1 MTITQSVTDYDI
13 LDKLLEIKT
22 SADLNTLIAECA
34 ADSKPLSWFAKY
46 ILRRSEVSPSHT
58 LIQALHQRVQPLSNN
73 DSALQTLSKKIGDL
87 ICHLEG
93 FQKSTSLSEEDRRTV
108 ASMNE
113 ILHNSQTPQTHIR
126 EYLPDYSDYPERYHP
141 TVRMLMSN
149 SKKFF
154 GTQQLCDFFEVVVK
168 KHSSN
173 NNLLV
178 LAKGLVNKHIIEERE
193 PSAQFTN
200 QSKHTIDKA
209 ELIFIPFVYLGSRV
223 LNWIG
228 LDTGHIVVIT
238 IDRANQT
245 IEYYD
250 PLAYRPEEWKCYPG
264 FSMKEDLEKLYKLNF
279 PESGSVNIIVNEKE
293 QQKDWH
299 SCGTFCM
306 LHMLGRVQGET
317 FASLTAQE
325 IYPELLPAKK
335 MELAALFKKK
345 EGHKENSEGE
355 GEPLSCEWDSSFELS
370 EGEE

>member
-1 MTITQSVTDYDI
+1 MTITHHSSEYDI
-13 LDKLLEIKT
+13 LDKLLEMKT
-22 SADLNTLIAECA
+22 SADLTALIAECA
-34 ADSKPLSWFAKY
+34 ADSKPLSWFSKY
-46 ILRRSEVSPSHT
+46 ILRQNETSPSHT
-58 LIQALHQRVQPLSNN
+58 LIQALHHRIQPLTNN
-73 DSALQTLSKKIGDL
+73 DSALQTLSTKIEKL
-87 ICHLEG
+87 IGHLEI
-93 FQKSTSLSEEDRRTV
+93 FQSLPSLSEEEKQIIV
-108 ASMNE
+108 AMSE
-113 ILHNSQTPQTHIR
+113 ILHKNQLSQSPVR
-126 EYLPDYSDYPERYHP
+126 EYPTDYSEYPERYHP

-178 LAKGLVNKHIIEERE
+178 LAKGLVNKHTIEERE

-238 IDRANQT
+238 IDRANRT

-279 PESGSVNIIVNEKE
+279 PDSGSVNIIVNEKE

-317 FASLTAQE
+317 FTSLTAQE

-370 EGEE
+370 EEEE